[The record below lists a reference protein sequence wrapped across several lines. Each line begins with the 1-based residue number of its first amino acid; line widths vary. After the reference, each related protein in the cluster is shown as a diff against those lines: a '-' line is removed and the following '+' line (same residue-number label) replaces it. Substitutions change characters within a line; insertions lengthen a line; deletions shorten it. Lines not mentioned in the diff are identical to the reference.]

1 MVTAHAPSRKSAGKG
16 QHMLFNSYIFI
27 LFFLPVTLT
36 GYFLLN
42 RLGRNTWAKA
52 YLLAASLWFYGFFN
66 YSYLP
71 VILSSILVNYA
82 AVWLMQQRKRRGMGL
97 AIALIFDLGMLFYF
111 KYYDFFISN
120 VNTVFRSSFN
130 IRNIVLPLGISFF
143 TFQQISYVV
152 DAYHGEAGQ
161 DSLLDYAMFITF
173 FPQLI
178 AGPIVT
184 HDELIPQIKDPDRQR
199 PDYHNLSQGLI
210 TFALGLF
217 KKVIIADTFGGIVDW
232 GFGDIGELS
241 SLDTI
246 IVMLSYTMQIY
257 FDFSA
262 YSDMAIGIGRMF
274 NFQLPVNFNSP
285 YKAYSI
291 VEFWQRWHM
300 TLTRFLKKYV
310 YIPLGGNRKG
320 KCRTYLNIMAVYL
333 VSGIWHGA
341 SWTYV
346 AWGAMH
352 GIANV
357 LERMFRT
364 RYERLHKAFQWLAT
378 FLFLNVTWLIFR
390 AGSTPVA
397 IAIVRRLLSGGLSMS
412 TDINGLCR
420 LTEFTLLKDATFLSR
435 ITDKITNFDLLAFL
449 GVSMFIVLN
458 CKNLHEGEHRLTWA
472 TALGTVILLVW
483 CICSLSGVTEF
494 LYFNF

>member
-1 MVTAHAPSRKSAGKG
+1 
-16 QHMLFNSYIFI
+16 
-27 LFFLPVTLT
+27 
-36 GYFLLN
+36 
-42 RLGRNTWAKA
+42 
-52 YLLAASLWFYGFFN
+52 
-66 YSYLP
+66 
-71 VILSSILVNYA
+71 
-82 AVWLMQQRKRRGMGL
+82 
-97 AIALIFDLGMLFYF
+97 
-111 KYYDFFISN
+111 
-120 VNTVFRSSFN
+120 
-130 IRNIVLPLGISFF
+130 
-143 TFQQISYVV
+143 
-152 DAYHGEAGQ
+152 
-161 DSLLDYAMFITF
+161 
-173 FPQLI
+173 
-178 AGPIVT
+178 
-184 HDELIPQIKDPDRQR
+184 
-199 PDYHNLSQGLI
+199 
-210 TFALGLF
+210 
-217 KKVIIADTFGGIVDW
+217 
-232 GFGDIGELS
+232 
-241 SLDTI
+241 
-246 IVMLSYTMQIY
+246 
-257 FDFSA
+257 
-262 YSDMAIGIGRMF
+262 
-274 NFQLPVNFNSP
+274 
-285 YKAYSI
+285 
-291 VEFWQRWHM
+291 M

-364 RYERLHKAFQWLAT
+364 QYERLHKAFQWLAT

-397 IAIVRRLLSGGLSMS
+397 IAIVRRLLSGGTSMS

-483 CICSLSGVTEF
+483 CICSLSGVAEF